1 MRFTATSL
9 AAAAAVA
16 LIAAVPAQAA
26 TSAQGT
32 QAVTGTP
39 DATLEATF
47 PTAYSFGTFA
57 IGTPNT
63 STEQVLNVKSNAAWG
78 VKVSSDQASGYMRR
92 HDGTAYVAGQL
103 GSALQWANTSF
114 DGTPVGSPVYA
125 NLGSTQGL
133 VLGSK
138 PATGNAGADV
148 GVTYRQAVAYTDDAN
163 LGSDVYRVA
172 VTFDAAQG
180 F

>member
-1 MRFTATSL
+1 MRFAAKTV

-16 LIAAVPAQAA
+16 CIATVPAQAA
-26 TSAQGT
+26 TSATGT
-32 QAVTGTP
+32 QSVTGAP

-47 PTAYSFGTFA
+47 PSAYSFGTFA

-63 STEQVLNVKSNAAWG
+63 STEQILNVKSNASWG
-78 VKVSSDQASGYMRR
+78 VKVSSDAATGNMRR
-92 HDGTAYVAGQL
+92 YDGSAYVAGQL
-103 GSALQWANTSF
+103 ASPLEWANTSV

-133 VLGSK
+133 VLGSRA
-138 PATGNAGADV
+138 ATDNAGDAV
-148 GVTYRQAVAYTDDAN
+148 GVTYRQNVSYTDDAN
-163 LGSDVYRVA
+163 LGTDVYRVA